1 MSPRSV
7 EQNRLIR
14 DERRD
19 QILEHAMRLFAKKG
33 YASTKI
39 SDVAQ
44 SASLSQGLVYHYFAS
59 KEELYIAVVEQTIE
73 MSNNAMK
80 MFSSLQ
86 MEPCE
91 IMKVMTERNL
101 DYEDSDEYA
110 LRWFLMFQVGLTDS
124 VPPEAKKIL
133 EKKFAA
139 VKYVKSVI
147 AEGQKKGQFSSE
159 KDAES
164 LSAAY
169 WALMEG
175 IVFFNAL
182 NSSDIDSKIA
192 IPDVE
197 TVLKLFK

>member
-1 MSPRSV
+1 MAPRSV

-59 KEELYIAVVEQTIE
+59 KEELYIAVVEQTVE

-101 DYEDSDEYA
+101 DYEDSGEYA

-133 EKKFAA
+133 EKKFSA